1 MGFYVLQR
9 IRINMQKRGD
19 RTEQNRQVMNEIH
32 RNIGVQIM
40 TLTLLGKCVYPV
52 LYHQRAAAAS

>member
-1 MGFYVLQR
+1 
-9 IRINMQKRGD
+9 MQKRGD

-40 TLTLLGKCVYPV
+40 TLTLLGKCVYPA